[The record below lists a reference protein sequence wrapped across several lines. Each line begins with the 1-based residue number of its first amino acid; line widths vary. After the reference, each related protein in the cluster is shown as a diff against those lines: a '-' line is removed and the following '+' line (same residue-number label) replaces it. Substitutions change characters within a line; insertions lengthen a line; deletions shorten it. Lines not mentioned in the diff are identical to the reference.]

1 MKYTKKYNKKRK
13 PKTHKKRPNQKSRKS
28 RKHGKKRGGIG
39 RVYIP
44 FISTKK
50 DVETKQQQLNAFNEE
65 FPYENDTYGKKRNK
79 LIYKVDNII
88 GLPKHNIFNRFND
101 LYNEL
106 LGPTLECKND
116 TTYTTLNKCE
126 TTKLEYYNDLLDSL
140 NKIEEKLNN
149 TESEDRPTFDYN
161 FKVQDDAGLVTE
173 ADENKN
179 VEKYELTDKDFV
191 KISKMKKQIKKLQRY
206 ATDKIIE
213 HKSKLGIKVL
223 TPDEMEKQNKEDEIK
238 RLVEIDK
245 YAAKEYKK
253 LHPEKHV

>member
-1 MKYTKKYNKKRK
+1 MKYTKKYNQKRK
-13 PKTHKKRPNQKSRKS
+13 PKTHKKRPNRKSKKSRKS
-28 RKHGKKRGGIG
+28 RKHGKKGG
-39 RVYIP
+39 RYIP
-44 FISTKK
+44 FFSTKK
-50 DVETKQQQLNAFNEE
+50 DVETKQQQLNAFNEK

-79 LIYKVDNII
+79 LIYKVQDIAGNKEDII
-88 GLPKHNIFNRFND
+88 FDKFNV

-106 LGPTLECKND
+106 LSPTLECKND
-116 TTYTTLNKCE
+116 TRYTTLNICE
-126 TTKLEYYNDLLDSL
+126 TEKLKYYNDLLDSL

-161 FKVQDDAGLVTE
+161 FKVQDNAGLVTE
-173 ADENKN
+173 PDENKN

-206 ATDKIIE
+206 ANDKINE

-238 RLVEIDK
+238 RLVKIDQD
-245 YAAKEYKK
+245 AAKEYKK
-253 LHPEKHV
+253 LHPEKNV

>member
-1 MKYTKKYNKKRK
+1 MKYTKKYNKRRK
-13 PKTHKKRPNQKSRKS
+13 PKTIKKRSKRKS
-28 RKHGKKRGGIG
+28 RKHAKKRGGG
-39 RVYIP
+39 L
-44 FISTKK
+44 FSTKK

-116 TTYTTLNKCE
+116 TRYTTLNICE
-126 TTKLEYYNDLLDSL
+126 TTKLKYYNDLLDSL

-149 TESEDRPTFDYN
+149 TVSEDRPTFDYR

-179 VEKYELTDKDFV
+179 VEEYELADKDFV
-191 KISKMKKQIKKLQRY
+191 KIRKMEKQIKKLKRY
-206 ATDKIIE
+206 ANDKIDE
-213 HKSKLGIKVL
+213 HKSKLGIEVL
-223 TPDEMEKQNKEDEIK
+223 TPDEMERKEKDEKEKYIQRMEKNYQEAIEMK
-238 RLVEIDK
+238 RKL
-245 YAAKEYKK
+245 KEQK
-253 LHPEKHV
+253 L